1 MNGFKADISSK
12 LGGNQWLDANFSYG
26 HMLSPR
32 INFSYTFRNSELDA
46 YDMDQLTMN
55 MRFLQHKFRLYL
67 SENYS
72 RTISA
77 GIGIEAEL
85 LNPQKVMYSH
95 YDATEQDYESVNT
108 LGTFAYVHYDNL
120 NKNRFATRGVTGK
133 INFNWKDMLMTT
145 RTSGSMSYGSVIFGI
160 EGYIPIIEDRLVLIP
175 QLYGSM
181 LFGKG
186 AYDGASD
193 GWNPLFRGPV
203 PAYPSLS
210 NVIGGAEMGRYID
223 QQIPFIGLNKI
234 SLAFNNVAVVRT
246 DIRTRLFKNHYLT
259 AMLNYARSS
268 IDIDNFF
275 TDQEQLQWSNMY
287 NYNASNWWGA
297 GLRYSIDTK
306 LGPLSLDITSSNI
319 SKNVNLYFNF
329 GFYF

>member
-1 MNGFKADISSK
+1 
-12 LGGNQWLDANFSYG
+12 
-26 HMLSPR
+26 
-32 INFSYTFRNSELDA
+32 
-46 YDMDQLTMN
+46 
-55 MRFLQHKFRLYL
+55 
-67 SENYS
+67 
-72 RTISA
+72 
-77 GIGIEAEL
+77 
-85 LNPQKVMYSH
+85 
-95 YDATEQDYESVNT
+95 
-108 LGTFAYVHYDNL
+108 
-120 NKNRFATRGVTGK
+120 
-133 INFNWKDMLMTT
+133 
-145 RTSGSMSYGSVIFGI
+145 
-160 EGYIPIIEDRLVLIP
+160 
-175 QLYGSM
+175 M

-193 GWNPLFRGPV
+193 GWNPLFKGPV
-203 PAYPSLS
+203 PAYPSLN

-234 SLAFNNVAVVRT
+234 SLAFNNVAVARA

-259 AMLNYARSS
+259 AMFNYARSS